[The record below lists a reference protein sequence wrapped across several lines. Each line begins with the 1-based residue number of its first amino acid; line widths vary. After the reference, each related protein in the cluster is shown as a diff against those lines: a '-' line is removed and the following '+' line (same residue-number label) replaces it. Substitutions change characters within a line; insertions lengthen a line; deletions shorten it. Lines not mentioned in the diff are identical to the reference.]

1 MGGVAITGF
10 ASDGKVTLSRTGDSV
25 TPHTGVDGD
34 VTYTENADKTGTA
47 ALTLKSTSSSL
58 SYLRSLADAKTGV
71 NFSVMDMNAADP
83 IKVSCDECR
92 VQKVAD
98 APRTKQRGQRVRYH
112 PHSRTYLP
120 LMGCKWAPR
129 PKSLSE
135 KGYRKYMKRTKTITI
150 RGKEYKLQSVS
161 PRWYNELYDRCNMSG
176 PGPRHSQFH

>member
-1 MGGVAITGF
+1 MAVTVTTYDPKKVIVSVGGVAITGF

-25 TPHTGVDGD
+25 TPYTGVDGD

-47 ALTLKSTSSSL
+47 ALTLKSMSSSL

-98 APRTKQRGQRVRYH
+98 APRTSSVG
-112 PHSRTYLP
+112 
-120 LMGCKWAPR
+120 
-129 PKSLSE
+129 
-135 KGYRKYMKRTKTITI
+135 
-150 RGKEYKLQSVS
+150 SVS
-161 PRWYNELYDRCNMSG
+161 VTIHIPELIFR
-176 PGPRHSQFH
+176 